1 MRKTR
6 GPIKVVE
13 FLIVEESKSE
23 CEMLVCVSLEL
34 VRETYVTVKVSA
46 CLQLPLLNIRR
57 NLRH

>member
-13 FLIVEESKSE
+13 FLIDEEFKSE
-23 CEMLVCVSLEL
+23 CEMFVCVSLEL

-46 CLQLPLLNIRR
+46 CLQLPLLHIRR
-57 NLRH
+57 NLRY